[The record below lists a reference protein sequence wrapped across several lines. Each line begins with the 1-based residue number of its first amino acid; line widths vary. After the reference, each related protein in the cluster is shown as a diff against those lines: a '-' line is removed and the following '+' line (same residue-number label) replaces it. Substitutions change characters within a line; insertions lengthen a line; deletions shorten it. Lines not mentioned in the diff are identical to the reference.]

1 MLELTG
7 LYSRRNVLQASPT
20 ASRQHSP
27 LSTRRG
33 LDRMWWAA
41 WCWLETW
48 RIKLPSSSTT
58 WPIPVSPSARAFSHA
73 PPSPRPRTIHLTASA
88 GGTLAKAAA
97 TLKEHKAKEVIAIV
111 THGILS
117 GNAIETINRS
127 CLSKVIV
134 TNTVPLSDKLERC
147 PKLRVIDV
155 SGTLA
160 EAIRRTFV
168 SLSLPFNTL
177 NVP

>member
-1 MLELTG
+1 M
-7 LYSRRNVLQASPT
+7 V
-20 ASRQHSP
+20 
-27 LSTRRG
+27 
-33 LDRMWWAA
+33 
-41 WCWLETW
+41 
-48 RIKLPSSSTT
+48 SS
-58 WPIPVSPSARAFSHA
+58 
-73 PPSPRPRTIHLTASA
+73 

-97 TLKEHKAKEVIAIV
+97 TLREHKAKEVIAIV

-117 GNAIETINRS
+117 GNAIDTINKS

-160 EAIRRTFV
+160 EAIRRTYAILLVPLFF
-168 SLSLPFNTL
+168 PL
-177 NVP
+177 NWR